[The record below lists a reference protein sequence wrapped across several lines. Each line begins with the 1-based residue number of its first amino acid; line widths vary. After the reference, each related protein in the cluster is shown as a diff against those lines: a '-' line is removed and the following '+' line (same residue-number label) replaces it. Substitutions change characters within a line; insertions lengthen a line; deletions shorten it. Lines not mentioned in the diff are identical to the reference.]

1 MNSVMHMSWSCSAY
15 HGHLMSLKRLSSHR
29 LAQTGLQKAN
39 ACIVSGYY
47 SASFSGQHKID
58 WLRCLFSF
66 YVWKNTHICM
76 NTHVHITHMQ
86 LHLHMHTQYK
96 YTPTHTHTHTYTQ
109 CPQACTHTMH
119 TQQ

>member
-1 MNSVMHMSWSCSAY
+1 MGGGGRSCGIRLEWEGEEGRGGWGETCMNSVMHMSWSCSAY

-58 WLRCLFSF
+58 
-66 YVWKNTHICM
+66 
-76 NTHVHITHMQ
+76 
-86 LHLHMHTQYK
+86 
-96 YTPTHTHTHTYTQ
+96 
-109 CPQACTHTMH
+109 
-119 TQQ
+119 